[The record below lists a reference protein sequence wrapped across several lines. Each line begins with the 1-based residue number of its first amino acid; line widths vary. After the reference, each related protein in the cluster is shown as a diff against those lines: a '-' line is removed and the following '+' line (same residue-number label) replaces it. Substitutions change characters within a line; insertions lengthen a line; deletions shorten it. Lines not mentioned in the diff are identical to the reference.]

1 MFPFVL
7 VLSLPT
13 LSIAHSSSLT
23 YFHPA
28 LGACGITHSDNS
40 PIAAIS
46 AALYDRTVSCG
57 RWINVHGPKGS
68 ANVQVADRCT
78 GCAEWDLDVS
88 PNVFEAVAGG
98 LDVGRTQG
106 SWEWA

>member
-1 MFPFVL
+1 MLPLLILLPLPF
-7 VLSLPT
+7 T
-13 LSIAHSSSLT
+13 TAHSSSLT

-28 LGACGITHSDNS
+28 LGACGLTHSDTS

-46 AALYDRTVSCG
+46 ATLYDRTSSYG
-57 RWINVHGPKGS
+57 RWILVHGPAGS
-68 ANVQVADRCT
+68 EHVQVADRCVS
-78 GCAEWDLDVS
+78 CAEWDLDVS
-88 PNVFEAVAGG
+88 PSVFERVAGS